1 MVCATAT
8 YVVDE
13 TVLGRI
19 VLGLQSTEE
28 GLLGT
33 EDLDGTC
40 WVFREREQAA
50 CVADEPRADELADER
65 GEVRRDRVH
74 AVAQVFGE
82 LGAVCGDRDHLVA
95 ERVDVRDV

>member
-8 YVVDE
+8 HVVDE
-13 TVLGRI
+13 TVLGRV

-28 GLLGT
+28 RLLGT

-50 CVADEPRADELADER
+50 CVADEPCADEVANESS
-65 GEVRRDRVH
+65 EVRRNRVH
-74 AVAQVFGE
+74 AIPEVLRKLCAIG
-82 LGAVCGDRDHLVA
+82 GNGDDLVT
-95 ERVDVRDV
+95 